1 MLFIQ
6 AGVGAV
12 TSNNDRYTL
21 RFLLAYSYLISWSFV
36 APAAYFSANR
46 PIVWLMHPITF
57 TGPCHFGLGALA

>member
-21 RFLLAYSYLISWSFV
+21 RFLLAYFL
-36 APAAYFSANR
+36 P
-46 PIVWLMHPITF
+46 
-57 TGPCHFGLGALA
+57 HFLVVRSTCGLFQR